1 MSVAT
6 SRSIFDD
13 DPTQMAYQNVVSWE
27 SVADMVVDLL
37 TNDDDDDYHPAYI
50 EAYKG
55 RCMPPKI
62 VSDSLNPGSLKIVS

>member
-1 MSVAT
+1 MAT

-13 DPTQMAYQNVVSWE
+13 DPLRVAYQNVMSWE

-37 TNDDDDDYHPAYI
+37 TNDDDYHPAYM

>member
-1 MSVAT
+1 MAPT
-6 SRSIFDD
+6 NSIFDD
-13 DPTQMAYQNVVSWE
+13 DPLRVAYQNVMSWE

-37 TNDDDDDYHPAYI
+37 TNDDDDDYHPAYM

>member
-1 MSVAT
+1 MAT

-13 DPTQMAYQNVVSWE
+13 DPLRVAYQNVMSWE

-37 TNDDDDDYHPAYI
+37 TNDDDDDYHPAYM

-55 RCMPPKI
+55 RRMPPKI